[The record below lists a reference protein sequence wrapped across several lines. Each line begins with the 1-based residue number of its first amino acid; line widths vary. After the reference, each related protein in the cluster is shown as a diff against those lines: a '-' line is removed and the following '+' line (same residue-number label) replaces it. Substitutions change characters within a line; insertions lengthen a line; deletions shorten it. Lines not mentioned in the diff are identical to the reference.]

1 MTADP
6 TPPSPPL
13 TPHLHAHKMTLLPGM
28 LRVQGA
34 ESATFTPV
42 PLDQHLS
49 IPQLIDY
56 HLAHSKDHPVMTW
69 ESGKDGSGT
78 RETIL
83 WSAYGRAIHR
93 VARIVADT
101 LGFDLDKGER
111 PPENTHVA
119 ILAAADH
126 HTYMAT
132 GEWAAGLMLTRASP
146 R

>member
-1 MTADP
+1 
-6 TPPSPPL
+6 
-13 TPHLHAHKMTLLPGM
+13 MTLLPGM
-28 LRVQGA
+28 LRVQGT

-42 PLDQHLS
+42 PLDQQLS

-69 ESGKDGSGT
+69 DDGSGT

-111 PPENTHVA
+111 PPEDTHVA

-126 HTYMAT
+126 QTYMAT
-132 GEWAAGLMLTRASP
+132 GECAAGLVWTRASP